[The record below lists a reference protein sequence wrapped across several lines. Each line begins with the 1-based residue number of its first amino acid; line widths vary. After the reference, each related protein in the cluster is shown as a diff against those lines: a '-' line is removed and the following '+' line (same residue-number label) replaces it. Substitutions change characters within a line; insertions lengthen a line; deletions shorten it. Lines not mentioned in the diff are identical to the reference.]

1 MNNNIEAIPDGKF
14 APEDWEY
21 ILLQMVNDHS
31 GIDFGMYR
39 MATFRRRYLKC
50 MNAID
55 AQDIRD
61 YVKLLENN
69 EKQLDLLVSDL
80 LIGVTSFFRD
90 SAAFR
95 ILKDKAIADLFAEDN
110 DEPVRVWVAGCS
122 TGMEAYSIAMLMDS
136 VSGDEGKNFTIFA
149 TDISRPSLA
158 KASKGIYTQKQ
169 FASVPAEYRRYFE
182 EKDGSWKVTRNI
194 RSHMVFS
201 YHDVLSDPP
210 FAKMNLVSCRN
221 MMIYLKPEAQDIV
234 LERLNYSLSKGG
246 FLFLGSGETPGKN
259 SSNLKTIDSRW
270 RVFKKISD
278 IALTLNMFPH
288 DKYYTK
294 TGSARA
300 RVPYSEVMDDDVFRR
315 SRSFTS
321 CLEER
326 FFPDCVFIDE
336 DYSTLFINGDLNS
349 YLTIPSGIPGGSLL
363 PMLPSRLRAA
373 VRAGVRRASGGFRRI
388 HCDTGE
394 SVSIFVSCISPIDM
408 SSVYLVEFHRV
419 DPESTHSQSSIAC
432 SESDSL
438 ILEEQIALLESE
450 LASARRELRSRT
462 GELQASNEELQT
474 TNEEIRSANEE
485 LTASNEELIAS
496 NEELHRLNTRLSV
509 LSDDIM
515 NLIES
520 MDVGS
525 LFLGGDLNIRRFNPT
540 ISRFFNITE
549 RDIGRSITDFTTTL
563 KEKSVASL
571 IAAVQEVVASGV
583 VLELSL
589 EATLPGYWI
598 AKIAPYKRA
607 SGATEGTVITFID
620 ITLIRE
626 SELSLAGS
634 ERKFRGL
641 FNGFPIGAILVSSTP
656 ENSQFEILNRNPEFK
671 TLEATHENIVSNEDF
686 VHGIITEDPV
696 FTFIHGEFTFQ
707 SEVFRPA
714 DYADTLCVTV
724 RDITTESRITLEK
737 EMLQKRLTDSQ
748 LLAGMGIWEYDSVEK
763 TVNLSPEAAELFELT
778 SNAPVPINAFRG
790 RIDNYE
796 EFYLKIKE
804 EVLNGRTYSGMVSTH
819 SISTQSPR
827 YFQVRAYSS
836 SDNFDSSDR
845 ITVYGYALDV
855 TSEVESERVLK
866 DAHDKLYETQ
876 EIARI
881 GLVEVEWQKN
891 YSSYRT
897 RMIDSAIRVLKFDSN
912 NDRSRDF
919 FKRCLD
925 PQLAESVLKQLKT
938 SAEEKTTTT
947 IDVPAKNG
955 EDKSVFLQ
963 LIAKPSRRH
972 DGSSYTSLVL
982 IDITRRHQLEN
993 ELKHSDKLRSV
1004 GELAGG
1010 IAHDFNNQL
1019 MGIVGFAECLRNLS
1033 CNTEQIE
1040 YIRGILTSAER
1051 AGALVRQLLAFS
1063 RKGLSNVAPFDL
1075 HHQIDDVISLLKRS
1089 IDRRIEIRRTLLA
1102 SNATIIGDASE
1113 MNNALLNLAINARD
1127 AMKGNGTLTFKTS
1140 NPYPDTIEV
1149 VILDTGMGMTEEVME
1164 HVFEPFFTTK
1174 PLGDGTGM
1182 GLPAVYGTIAA
1193 HHGSIGIESEI
1204 DKGTSVKVT
1213 LPVSES
1219 DKVEGKVLR
1228 APKHDGPMEGTI
1240 LLVDDEKIVR
1250 TVLKMLMETLGFT
1263 VITASDGVE
1272 AIKLFQQNKNEIVLV
1287 LMDMTMPRKNGIEA
1301 FSEMKEIQPDVKVII
1316 LSGHSAES
1324 SSNEMM
1330 NLGIC
1335 RVLQKPVTISVL
1347 SITIKDVLGI

>member
-1 MNNNIEAIPDGKF
+1 MRMNDNIEVIPDGKF

-21 ILLQMVNDHS
+21 MLLQMVNDHS

-50 MNAID
+50 MNAND

-61 YVKLLENN
+61 YVKILEEDD
-69 EKQLDLLVSDL
+69 EKLDLLVSDL

-95 ILKDKAIADLFAEDN
+95 ILKEKAIVELFNEDN

-136 VSGDEGKNFTIFA
+136 VSVEHGKSFTIFA

-158 KASKGIYTQKQ
+158 QASKGVYTQKQ
-169 FASVPAEYRRYFE
+169 YSSVPAEYRGYFT
-182 EKDGSWKVTRNI
+182 EKDGAWKIKRTI

-210 FAKMNLVSCRN
+210 FARMDIVSCRN
-221 MMIYLKPEAQDIV
+221 MMIYLKPKAQNIV

-246 FLFLGSGETPGKN
+246 YLFLGSGETPGKN
-259 SSNLKTIDSRW
+259 NSNLKTIDSRW
-270 RVFKKISD
+270 RIFQKISD
-278 IALTLNMFPH
+278 TALTADIFPL
-288 DKYYTK
+288 DKFYTK
-294 TGSARA
+294 AGSARA
-300 RVPYSEVMDDDVFRR
+300 RVPYSEQVEDDVFHR

-336 DYSTLFINGDLNS
+336 DYSTLFISGDLNS

-373 VRAGVRRASGGFRRI
+373 VRAGVRRASGGFSRI
-388 HCDTGE
+388 RCETGE
-394 SVSIFVSCISPIDM
+394 AVTIFVSCISPIDM
-408 SSVYLVEFHRV
+408 SSVYLVEFHRE
-419 DPESTHSQSSIAC
+419 DPGRTLDQSIAC
-432 SESDSL
+432 SESDSS

-496 NEELHRLNTRLSV
+496 NEELHRLNIRLSV

-525 LFLGGDLNIRRFNPT
+525 LFLDEQLNIRRFNPT
-540 ISRFFNITE
+540 ICRFFNIT
-549 RDIGRSITDFTTTL
+549 DSDVGRSITDFTTTL
-563 KEKSVASL
+563 SPKSIETLMSASR
-571 IAAVQEVVASGV
+571 EVVASEV
-583 VLELSL
+583 ILDVSL
-589 EATLPGYWI
+589 EASLPGYWI
-598 AKIAPYKRA
+598 AKIAPYKTA
-607 SGATEGTVITFID
+607 SGTTKGTVITFVD

-641 FNGFPIGAILVSSTP
+641 FNGFPIGAILVSHTP
-656 ENSQFEILNRNPEFK
+656 ENSQFEIVNRNPEFRA
-671 TLEATHENIVSNEDF
+671 LEAIHENIVSNEDF
-686 VHGIITEDPV
+686 VHGIVAEEPV
-696 FTFIHGEFTFQ
+696 FTFVHGDFTFQ

-724 RDITTESRITLEK
+724 RDITTENRTNLEK
-737 EMLQKRLTDSQ
+737 EILQKRLTDSQ
-748 LLAGMGIWEYDSVEK
+748 LLAGMGIWEYDAIEK
-763 TVNLSPEAAELFELT
+763 TVNLSPEAAELFELS
-778 SNAPVPINAFRG
+778 SNAPVTVNSLSGLIANF
-790 RIDNYE
+790 E
-796 EFYLKIKE
+796 ELYASVKE
-804 EVLNGRTYSGMVSTH
+804 ELSKGRTFSGMISIYSGPTRSLK
-819 SISTQSPR
+819 
-827 YFQVRAYSS
+827 YYKLRAYSS
-836 SDNFDSSDR
+836 PENSSR
-845 ITVYGYALDV
+845 NTVYGYALDV

-881 GLVEVEWQKN
+881 GLIEVEWQEN
-891 YSSYRT
+891 YTSYRS
-897 RMIDSAIRVLKFDSN
+897 RMNDSAIRVLKYDSQK
-912 NDRSRDF
+912 DRQRDF
-919 FKRCLD
+919 LKKCLD
-925 PQLAESVLKQLKT
+925 PQLTESVLNQLRTAAKN
-938 SAEEKTTTT
+938 KTTTT

-955 EDKSVFLQ
+955 KGKSVFLQ
-963 LIAKPSRRH
+963 LIAKPSIRY
-972 DGSSYTSLVL
+972 DGSSFTSLVI

-1019 MGIVGFAECLRNLS
+1019 MGIVGFAECLRNLQ
-1033 CNTEQIE
+1033 CNPEQVE

-1075 HHQIDDVISLLKRS
+1075 HHQIDDVISLLQRS
-1089 IDRRIEIRRTLLA
+1089 IDRRIEIRRTLQA
-1102 SNATIIGDASE
+1102 SNSTVIGDASE
-1113 MNNALLNLAINARD
+1113 MNNAMLNLAINARD
-1127 AMKGNGTLTFKTS
+1127 AMKGNGILTFKTS
-1140 NPYPDTIEV
+1140 NPSPDTV
-1149 VILDTGMGMTEEVME
+1149 VIVISDTGTGMTEEVME

-1193 HHGSIGIESEI
+1193 HSGSITIESEI
-1204 DKGTSVKVT
+1204 GQGTSVKVI

-1219 DKVEGKVLR
+1219 DTVESEVFR
-1228 APKHDGPMEGTI
+1228 APKSEGPMEGTI

-1272 AIKLFQQNKNEIVLV
+1272 AVQLFRENQGEVVLV

-1301 FSEMKEIQPDVKVII
+1301 FSEMKELQPDVKVII

-1335 RVLQKPVTISVL
+1335 RVLQKPVTVSVL
-1347 SITIKDVLGI
+1347 SIAIKDVLGI